1 MFKKG
6 QMAVY
11 PAHGV
16 GIIESVEKK
25 EISGKL
31 HKFYVMRVLGND
43 MTIMIPVNNAN
54 QVGLREVIPGK
65 DVDKGL

>member
-1 MFKKG
+1 
-6 QMAVY
+6 MAVY

-31 HKFYVMRVLGND
+31 HKFYVMRV
-43 MTIMIPVNNAN
+43 
-54 QVGLREVIPGK
+54 
-65 DVDKGL
+65 